1 MLFVRIRSALAEYEA
16 YEQEIVLHA
25 ACAAA
30 VQQHAMMLSVQQ
42 LSIARYIPTLPSCV
56 HILNALYMQIGFFY
70 CSVWLPWLQTSE
82 ETVVMISLFW

>member
-25 ACAAA
+25 ARAAV

-56 HILNALYMQIGFFY
+56 HILNALYNYADWVFLLL
-70 CSVWLPWLQTSE
+70 SVVTL
-82 ETVVMISLFW
+82 VADK